1 MKLVTLIQQL
11 ETLSLSLR
19 VGEEDETS
27 LRTALTPIDLFFF
40 LFLITQHFSHVV
52 FRAGDF
58 SLFEKLLLF
67 LMTVRRIYH

>member
-27 LRTALTPIDLFFF
+27 RRTAVTPIALFFF
-40 LFLITQHFSHVV
+40 YFV
-52 FRAGDF
+52 
-58 SLFEKLLLF
+58 
-67 LMTVRRIYH
+67 

>member
-40 LFLITQHFSHVV
+40 SISYNPTFLTCCVSGRRLFSF
-52 FRAGDF
+52 
-58 SLFEKLLLF
+58 
-67 LMTVRRIYH
+67 